1 MPIYFEDKKLTR
13 HLLAGD
19 ERAFSQFF
27 DDYFARLYRFA
38 LTRLSGD
45 EEAAR
50 DITQSTLSRALRR
63 IHLYKGEA
71 ALFTWICVICRHEIS
86 DWWKKQSRYQ
96 EHVVLTEDYPDI
108 RAVVEAL
115 DTPPDSSPQKLYQHH
130 EAARL
135 IQVALDRLPRKY
147 GDALEWKYIEGYS
160 TKEIAERLNLSPAAA
175 QSMLARAKRSFREI
189 YSTLAQPVFNE
200 NTAQ

>member
-1 MPIYFEDKKLTR
+1 MPIYLEDKQLTR
-13 HLLAGD
+13 RLLAGD

-27 DDYFARLYRFA
+27 DDNFSRLYRFA
-38 LTRLSGD
+38 LARLSGD

-50 DITQSTLSRALRR
+50 DITQSTLSRAVRK
-63 IHLYKGEA
+63 IHLYRGEA

-86 DWWKKQSRYQ
+86 DWWKKQSHYR

-108 RAVVEAL
+108 RAVIEAL
-115 DTPPDSSPQKLYQHH
+115 DTPLESNPQKIYQHH

-147 GDALEWKYIEGYS
+147 GDALEWKYIEGHS
-160 TKEIAERLNLSPAAA
+160 VKEIAKRLNLSPVAA
-175 QSMLARAKRSFREI
+175 QSMLARAKRSFQDI
-189 YSTLAQPVFNE
+189 YSTLAQAAFNE